1 MVPLNGPKIR
11 LTRPVTGPE
20 ELEAVREVFESGHLA
35 QGPRARAFERAI
47 EQRCAARHAV
57 ATSSCTT
64 ALHLALAALGV
75 GPGDEVAVADFT
87 FPATANAVIQQG
99 AAVVPVDI
107 DPDTYAMDPADLE
120 RRITPRTKAVIV
132 VDPLG
137 SPADHAAIAAIARAH
152 NLRTIDDAATAI
164 GGECRGS
171 LIGANAHSDI
181 TCFSFH
187 ARKVIT
193 TGEGGALT
201 TNDDTLAE
209 TCRTL
214 RAHGGV
220 RVENR
225 FRFEHAGFNY
235 RLSDIQAAIGLVQ
248 LERLDD
254 ILAARRERS
263 LALSDRLAPL
273 AEAAGVRLPAD
284 PPWGRHLYQSY
295 VVRLPDRADRDAV
308 IRRLAALGIESTIGT
323 YAVHAEPIYARLCG
337 TQPGDRPASW
347 RARRSCLTLPMHPG
361 LTDADLDTIA
371 AGLAD
376 ALAQQD
382 IP

>member
-1 MVPLNGPKIR
+1 MVPLNSISIR

-20 ELEAVREVFESGHLA
+20 ELEAVRAVLESGILA
-35 QGPRARAFERAI
+35 QGPRVEAFERAI
-47 EQRCAARHAV
+47 EKRCRARHAI

-107 DPDTYAMDPADLE
+107 DPDTCAMDPADLE

-137 SPADHAAIAAIARAH
+137 APADHAAVAEIARARG
-152 NLRTIDDAATAI
+152 LRVIDDAATAI
-164 GGECRGS
+164 GGVCRGS
-171 LIGANAHSDI
+171 PIGANAHSDI

-201 TNDDTLAE
+201 TNDDDTARL
-209 TCRTL
+209 CRTL
-214 RAHGGV
+214 RVHGGV
-220 RVENR
+220 REENR

-235 RLSDIQAAIGLVQ
+235 RLSDIQAAVGIVQ
-248 LERLDD
+248 LERLDA

-263 LALSDRLAPL
+263 LALSERLAPL
-273 AEAAGVRLPAD
+273 AGAAGVRLPAD

-295 VVRLPDRADRDAV
+295 VVRLPDRADRDAI
-308 IRRLAALGIESTIGT
+308 IRRLASRGIESTIGT
-323 YAVHAEPIYARLCG
+323 YAIHAEPVYARLCG
-337 TQPGDRPASW
+337 TAPGDRPASW

-371 AGLAD
+371 SGLAD
-376 ALAQQD
+376 ALAEQG

>member
-1 MVPLNGPKIR
+1 MVPLNRPKIR
-11 LTRPVTGPE
+11 LTRPVTGPG
-20 ELEAVREVFESGHLA
+20 ELEAVRAVLESGHLA
-35 QGPRARAFERAI
+35 QGPRARAFEQAI

-99 AAVVPVDI
+99 ASVVPVDI
-107 DPDTYAMDPADLE
+107 DPGTYAMDPADLE

-137 SPADHAAIAAIARAH
+137 SPADCAAVAEIARARS
-152 NLRTIDDAATAI
+152 LRVIDDAATAI
-164 GGECRGS
+164 GGACRGS
-171 LIGANAHSDI
+171 PIGANAHSDI

-201 TNDDTLAE
+201 TNDDAVADM
-209 TCRTL
+209 CRTL

-220 RVENR
+220 REENR
-225 FRFEHAGFNY
+225 FRFEHTGFNY
-235 RLSDIQAAIGLVQ
+235 RLSDIQAAIGIVQ

-254 ILAARRERS
+254 ILAARRQRS
-263 LALSDRLAPL
+263 LALTDRLAPL
-273 AEAAGVRLPAD
+273 AETAGVVPPAD
-284 PPWGRHLYQSY
+284 PPWGKHLYQSY
-295 VVRLPDRADRDAV
+295 AVRLPDRANRDAV
-308 IRRLAALGIESTIGT
+308 IRRLAAMGIESTIGT

-337 TQPGDRPASW
+337 TTPGDRPVSW

-361 LTDADLDTIA
+361 LTDAELDTIA
-371 AGLAD
+371 DGLTA
-376 ALAQQD
+376 ALTEQG